1 MTSKKKSI
9 ISLIL
14 NVIIIISTVYAIS
27 LFFTTTPDQGNMQV
41 SGMEFLRF
49 FTNLSNIFV
58 SIAAL
63 VMIVFNIR
71 NLRTGSD
78 FFPKWAMLLKFTAT
92 ISVSVTFITVVVFL
106 GPMFMA
112 MGQSYWV
119 IFAGNCFFLHFTTPV
134 IAIISILFFEK
145 CETFEKKYAFLGLL
159 PTFLYSIVYV
169 TMVVFV
175 GKDNGGWPDF
185 YGFTFGGKMYFVP
198 ISLTAMYALTILLS
212 LTEWKIIQK
221 INAKHQISKK

>member
-1 MTSKKKSI
+1 MTSKKKNI

-41 SGMEFLRF
+41 TGMEFLRF

-58 SIAAL
+58 SVASLI
-63 VMIVFNIR
+63 MSIFNIR
-71 NLRTGSD
+71 NLRTGSNV
-78 FFPKWAMLLKFTAT
+78 FPKWTMLLKFTAT

-119 IFAGNCFFLHFTTPV
+119 MFAGNCFFLHFTTPV

-145 CETFEKKYAFLGLL
+145 CETFEKKFAFLGLL
-159 PTFLYSIVYV
+159 PTVMYSIVYV
-169 TMVVFV
+169 VMVVFI

-185 YGFTFGGKMYFVP
+185 YGFTFGGKMYLVP
-198 ISLTAMYALTILLS
+198 ISLIAMYSLTILLS
-212 LTEWKIIQK
+212 LAEWKIMQN
-221 INAKHQISKK
+221 INSKHQIS

>member
-58 SIAAL
+58 SVAAL

-71 NLRTGSD
+71 NMRTGSYV
-78 FFPKWAMLLKFTAT
+78 FPKRAMLLKFTAT
-92 ISVSVTFITVVVFL
+92 VSVSVTFITVVVFL

-119 IFAGNCFFLHFTTPV
+119 MFAGNCFFLHFTTPV

-145 CETFEKKYAFLGLL
+145 YEAFEKKYAFLGLL
-159 PTFLYSIVYV
+159 PTVLYSIVYV
-169 TMVVFV
+169 VMVVFI

-185 YGFTFGGKMYFVP
+185 YGFTFGGKMYLVP
-198 ISLTAMYALTILLS
+198 ISLISMYGLTILLS
-212 LTEWKIIQK
+212 LTECKIMQK
-221 INAKHQISKK
+221 KKKKNQIS

>member
-1 MTSKKKSI
+1 MASKKNNI

-14 NVIIIISTVYAIS
+14 NLIIITSTIYAIS
-27 LFFTTTPDQGNMQV
+27 LFFTTTPDKGNIQV
-41 SGMEFLRF
+41 TGMEFLRF

-58 SIAAL
+58 SVASLI
-63 VMIVFNIR
+63 MIIFNIR
-71 NLRTGSD
+71 NMRTGSD
-78 FFPKWAMLLKFTAT
+78 VFPKWAMLLKFTAT
-92 ISVSVTFITVVVFL
+92 VSISVTFITVVVFL

-119 IFAGNCFFLHFTTPV
+119 MFAGNCFFLHFTTPV

-145 CETFEKKYAFLGLL
+145 CKTFEKKYAFLGLL
-159 PTFLYSIVYV
+159 PTVLYSIVYV
-169 TMVVFV
+169 VMVVFI

-185 YGFTFGGKMYFVP
+185 YGFTFGGKMYLVP
-198 ISLTAMYALTILLS
+198 ISLIAMYGLTILLS
-212 LTEWKIIQK
+212 LVEWKIMQK

>member
-1 MTSKKKSI
+1 MASKKNNI

-14 NVIIIISTVYAIS
+14 NLIIITSTIYAIS
-27 LFFTTTPDQGNMQV
+27 LFFTTTPDKGNMQV
-41 SGMEFLRF
+41 TGMEFLRF

-58 SIAAL
+58 SVASLI
-63 VMIVFNIR
+63 MIVFNIR
-71 NLRTGSD
+71 NMRTGSD
-78 FFPKWAMLLKFTAT
+78 VFPKWAMLLKFTAT
-92 ISVSVTFITVVVFL
+92 VSISVTFITVVVFL

-119 IFAGNCFFLHFTTPV
+119 MFAGNCFFLHFTTPV

-145 CETFEKKYAFLGLL
+145 CETFEKKFAFLGLL
-159 PTFLYSIVYV
+159 PTVLYSIVYV
-169 TMVVFV
+169 VMVVFI

-185 YGFTFGGKMYFVP
+185 YGFTFGGKMYLVP
-198 ISLTAMYALTILLS
+198 ISLIAMYGLTILLS
-212 LTEWKIIQK
+212 LVEWKIMQK